1 MDLWGKGGSTI
12 FGESGERESK
22 RARQEGE
29 GHAIPRMTA
38 VLEVNAGDA
47 ALRGSVFRHVQCLKT
62 SSTSASLMFFLQIRL
77 HGCSRYDVGAA
88 VGLGLTQPLVT
99 RVI

>member
-1 MDLWGKGGSTI
+1 MK
-12 FGESGERESK
+12 ER
-22 RARQEGE
+22 

-47 ALRGSVFRHVQCLKT
+47 ALGGSVFCHPDMCDCLKT
-62 SSTSASLMFFLQIRL
+62 STIASLMFFLQIRL
-77 HGCSRYDVGAA
+77 HGCSRYDMGAA

>member
-1 MDLWGKGGSTI
+1 MK
-12 FGESGERESK
+12 ER
-22 RARQEGE
+22 

-47 ALRGSVFRHVQCLKT
+47 ALGGSVFRHPDMFKCLKT
-62 SSTSASLMFFLQIRL
+62 STIASLMFFLQIRL
-77 HGCSRYDVGAA
+77 HSYSRYGVDAA
-88 VGLGLTQPLVT
+88 VGPGLAQPLVT